1 MITAPG
7 APDDA
12 RLARIH
18 EASLTLLEATGF
30 QVGSADL
37 LSRCRT
43 RGLRVDGNRI
53 FFSARQVETALA
65 SVPRRFRLLARNPA
79 HSLDFEPQQSFI
91 GLGRSAAFV
100 MAPDGGRRLAGG
112 QDCIDLIKL
121 GQTLDA
127 IQLLGNPVTPAD
139 IPVERVNAF
148 MIAAQMRYSDKP
160 CHLLHPSD
168 LTVLCAG
175 FGIEPREL
183 SAACDRGEAYAHTT
197 VNTIS
202 PLALSP
208 EQGELLAAMAAN
220 GIPINIAPAP
230 AMGSSSPCT
239 IAGTLVVNNTEV
251 LAILVIAQLIRP
263 GLPVLYGVFPSGT
276 DMRSM
281 GATYGSPEARILE
294 ASAVG
299 LARHYGLLT
308 RGNVALNDAFDC
320 DFQAGA
326 EAMLNFAE
334 AFRNRITYLPGCG
347 LLASF
352 AGASR
357 AKLVLDA
364 ELAAYALRLH
374 RPWSAGE
381 DELALALISEVGPR
395 GTFLTQPHTLARC
408 RSELHHPSLFCRSS
422 YEKWREGESLV
433 GKADER
439 ADQLLKDYAAPA
451 LEPEAQRALDRCLS
465 AMAL

>member
-1 MITAPG
+1 MTAPG

-18 EASLTLLEATGF
+18 EASLVLLEAAGF

-37 LSRCRT
+37 LARCQAH
-43 RGLRVDGNRI
+43 GLRVDGSRVY
-53 FFSARQVETALA
+53 FSDRQVAEALA

-79 HSLDFEPQQSFI
+79 HSLHFEPQQSFI

-100 MAPDGGRRLAGG
+100 MAPDGGRRLATG
-112 QDCIDLIKL
+112 QDCIELIKL
-121 GQTLDA
+121 GQALDA
-127 IQLLGNPVTPAD
+127 IQLVGNPVTPAD
-139 IPVERVNAF
+139 VPVERVNAF

-168 LTVLCAG
+168 LPILCAG

-183 SAACDRGEAYAHTT
+183 SAACDRGAAYAHTT

-220 GIPINIAPAP
+220 GIPINISPAP
-230 AMGSSSPCT
+230 AMGSSSPCS
-239 IAGTLVVNNTEV
+239 IAGTLVVNNAEV
-251 LAILVIAQLIRP
+251 LAVLVIAQLIRP

-281 GATYGSPEARILE
+281 EATYGSPEARILE
-294 ASAVG
+294 AGAAG
-299 LARHYGLLT
+299 MARYYGLLT
-308 RGNVALNDAFDC
+308 RGNAGLNDAFDC

-326 EAMLNFAE
+326 EAMLNFSE

-352 AGASR
+352 AAASR

-364 ELAAYALRLH
+364 ELAAYARRLH
-374 RPWSAGE
+374 QPWSAGE
-381 DELALALISEVGPR
+381 DDLALALNSEVGPR
-395 GTFLTQPHTLARC
+395 GTFLTEPHTLARC
-408 RSELHHPSLFCRSS
+408 RTELYHPQIFCRSS

-433 GKADER
+433 RKADEEALR
-439 ADQLLKDYAAPA
+439 LLSDYAAPA
-451 LEPEAQRALDRCLS
+451 MAPESQKALERCLS